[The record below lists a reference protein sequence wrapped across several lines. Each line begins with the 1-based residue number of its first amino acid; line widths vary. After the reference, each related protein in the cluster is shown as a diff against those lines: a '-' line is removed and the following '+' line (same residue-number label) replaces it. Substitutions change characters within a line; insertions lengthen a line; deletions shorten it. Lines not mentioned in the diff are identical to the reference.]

1 MSGVIP
7 VRSIKRNVSTVTR
20 LAVALRRLE
29 MGVLTRSPA
38 GFPEHS
44 LFWSRD
50 LAVSG
55 GSGIR
60 TARRMTIWGNFMK
73 IRQPLVLLLGGLLSS
88 SSVGC
93 ATINAIVSE
102 HRAGSGDKNVSAER
116 MVAIGRVF
124 ENQGRLDQA
133 EVMYRRALKKNP
145 TDTAIRDQLQQLA
158 DKKNGRTFGAGS
170 VESAIAMADK
180 ATGRVSVP
188 TRRTQPIPSV
198 ELPKV
203 ASIRAKA
210 DAIESGIGSI
220 QTAAVASLPNASF
233 VRQTSAE
240 TGAAESSLVTA
251 GEILDVVDS
260 PNANRELLVRGLA
273 NGDSVETRCL
283 AATLLGDC
291 DPSDQSIRDCLISA
305 ASSETD
311 PQLRLSIADSQIQRE
326 EATEATATCLIELL
340 EESSEVRVQAC
351 SDLRYFAG
359 TPAESKCITALTSL
373 LDSPDDSLRTIGAVT
388 LGDFASLDSST
399 TEKLKE
405 LSSTDKSES
414 VRDAATS
421 AVSRIELVSFEQ

>member
-1 MSGVIP
+1 
-7 VRSIKRNVSTVTR
+7 
-20 LAVALRRLE
+20 
-29 MGVLTRSPA
+29 
-38 GFPEHS
+38 
-44 LFWSRD
+44 
-50 LAVSG
+50 
-55 GSGIR
+55 
-60 TARRMTIWGNFMK
+60 MK

-102 HRAGSGDKNVSAER
+102 HRAGSGEKNVSAEH

-145 TDTAIRDQLQQLA
+145 ADSAIRDQLQQLA
-158 DKKNGRTFGAGS
+158 DKKNGRTFGAGT

-180 ATGRVSVP
+180 ASGRASVP

-198 ELPKV
+198 ELPKA

-210 DAIESGIGSI
+210 DSIESEIGSI

-233 VRQTSAE
+233 VRQTSAV
-240 TGAAESSLVTA
+240 TGTAKSKLVTA

-260 PNANRELLVRGLA
+260 PNANRELLVNGLK

-291 DPSDQSIRDCLISA
+291 DPSDQSIRDVLISA

-311 PQLRLSIADSQIQRE
+311 PQLRLSIADSQIQRG

-340 EESSEVRVQAC
+340 EDSSEVRVQAC

-359 TPAESKCITALTSL
+359 TPAESRCITALTSL
-373 LDSPDDSLRTIGAVT
+373 LDNPDDSLRAAGAVT
-388 LGDFASLDSST
+388 LGDFASLDAT
-399 TEKLKE
+399 KTKKLKE
-405 LSSTDKSES
+405 MSSADKSDT

-421 AVSRIELVSFEQ
+421 AVSRIELVSFQQ